1 MKRLTGKFR
10 QIAPNALNHLGL
22 GEMNTS
28 FSTTREL
35 KRKAKRMEK
44 KLKQRKANEN

>member
-10 QIAPNALNHLGL
+10 QTAPNALNHLG
-22 GEMNTS
+22 EMHVS

-35 KRKAKRMEK
+35 KRKAERMEK
-44 KLKQRKANEN
+44 KLKQRKSK